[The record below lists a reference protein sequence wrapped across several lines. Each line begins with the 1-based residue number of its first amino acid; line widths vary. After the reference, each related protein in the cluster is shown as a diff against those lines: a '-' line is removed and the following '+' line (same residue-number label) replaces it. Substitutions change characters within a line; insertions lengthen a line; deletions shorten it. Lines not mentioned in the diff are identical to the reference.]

1 MVLLTIGLATVPVSF
16 FATSLKV
23 SVILIPS
30 LADISKNSKFFSL
43 AKDYASAAVTYR
55 CDYAM
60 SLLFPARTII
70 QSSSLKDLASSIHLA
85 TLLKD

>member
-30 LADISKNSKFFSL
+30 LAEISKKSKFFSL

-55 CDYAM
+55 
-60 SLLFPARTII
+60 
-70 QSSSLKDLASSIHLA
+70 
-85 TLLKD
+85 